1 MCPPLTPPHTSTS
14 LCGTWCMVP
23 RGKYSRSPASRT
35 TSRMVLP
42 ISCFEKFSVKHHNIS
57 VTSRM
62 VLPIS
67 CFEKFSVKHH
77 NISVTFSMVLPISCL
92 ERLSVKHHNISVT
105 FSMVLPM
112 SCLERL
118 SVKLH
123 NACITEHPEWCCLVQ
138 AHKLSVKHN
147 ATIMS
152 LNILQTLCGQHITVT
167 KCVQTVCY
175 IEQNSNR
182 HKVCGQYLA

>member
-1 MCPPLTPPHTSTS
+1 MSSPHPPHTSTS

-42 ISCFEKFSVKHHNIS
+42 ISCFEK
-57 VTSRM
+57 
-62 VLPIS
+62 
-67 CFEKFSVKHH
+67 
-77 NISVTFSMVLPISCL
+77 
-92 ERLSVKHHNISVT
+92 LSVKHHNISVT

>member
-35 TSRMVLP
+35 
-42 ISCFEKFSVKHHNIS
+42 
-57 VTSRM
+57 TSRM

-182 HKVCGQYLA
+182 HKVCGQYMA